1 MGVPKRLTE
10 MQMRF
15 AEFVVFGDKDGAM
28 TQGEA
33 AIAAGYSP
41 KRARSEG
48 SELLNPRLSP
58 LVVQHV
64 GKLKEERLEKFKVTY
79 DGHLAELARIK
90 EAALKRGS
98 FSSAVNAETNRG
110 KAAGLYIERKII
122 KHGKLED
129 MTELELEQKMKQI
142 LDDYA
147 PILNVT
153 PEAALLD
160 QKPLRTKK
168 RKKRKAPKNIVANPT
183 SKPPIETVSQK
194 SQDELE
200 PISEE
205 SPTKQKAQQQK
216 TLPLPQ
222 QTSDQDSTS

>member
-15 AEFVVFGDKDGAM
+15 AEFVVFGGAEGPM

-41 KRARSEG
+41 QRARQEG

-58 LVVQHV
+58 LVVQYV
-64 GKLKEERLEKFKVTY
+64 GRLKEERLRKFEVSY
-79 DGHLAELARIK
+79 EGHVAELARLR
-90 EAALKRGS
+90 EMALKKGS

-110 KAAGLYIERKII
+110 KAAGLYIDRKII

-129 MTELELEQKMKQI
+129 MSELELENKMKQI

-160 QKPLRTKK
+160 QKSSKTKA
-168 RKKRKAPKNIVANPT
+168 KK
-183 SKPPIETVSQK
+183 
-194 SQDELE
+194 
-200 PISEE
+200 
-205 SPTKQKAQQQK
+205 KQKGPKSIAAN
-216 TLPLPQ
+216 
-222 QTSDQDSTS
+222 STSNKDSRQGNKLTPHSVLVKL

>member
-15 AEFVVFGDKDGAM
+15 AEFIVFGGSEGPM

-33 AIAAGYSP
+33 AIAAGYST

-48 SELLNPRLSP
+48 SELMNPRLSP

-64 GKLKEERLEKFKVTY
+64 GKLKEERLKKFAVSY
-79 DGHLAELARIK
+79 DEHVAELSRIK
-90 EAALKRGS
+90 ELALKKGS

-129 MTELELEQKMKQI
+129 MSELELEAKMKQI

-153 PEAALLD
+153 PPNEELP
-160 QKPLRTKK
+160 KTK
-168 RKKRKAPKNIVANPT
+168 RKPKRNKPKKLASN
-183 SKPPIETVSQK
+183 K
-194 SQDELE
+194 
-200 PISEE
+200 
-205 SPTKQKAQQQK
+205 
-216 TLPLPQ
+216 
-222 QTSDQDSTS
+222 DSRQGNKLTPHSVVVKL

>member
-15 AEFVVFGDKDGAM
+15 AEFIVFGDKDGPM
-28 TQGEA
+28 TQAEA

-41 KRARSEG
+41 KRSRQEG
-48 SELLNPRLSP
+48 SELLNPKLSP

-64 GKLKEERLEKFKVTY
+64 GRLKEERLEKYKVTY

-90 EAALKRGS
+90 DAALKRGS

-129 MTELELEQKMKQI
+129 MSEQELEQKMKQI

-160 QKPLRTKK
+160 QKSSQTKK
-168 RKKRKAPKNIVANPT
+168 RKKRKAPKNIVANQT
-183 SKPPIETVSQK
+183 SKPPIKTPSQK
-194 SQDELE
+194 SQDDLE
-200 PISEE
+200 PIEE
-205 SPTKQKAQQQK
+205 STSKNKNKIEESQPPAQH
-216 TLPLPQ
+216 TNG
-222 QTSDQDSTS
+222 QDSTS